1 MMNDARRW
9 FFVGALL
16 AVAMVA
22 GATTNSE
29 EIARF
34 QIYPLGESDPSAI
47 LEAARALAGDEATIA
62 LDAPGHRLL
71 VVAPDRVH
79 QKLAELLAPAAKPPC
94 NVRIEVQF
102 RKRSS
107 NREAEVSI
115 EGDGEVVH
123 EKGLLSTK
131 IRIRPR
137 ILAADSSNA
146 HDVRQVLIVADGG
159 EALLR
164 VGEAVPYLDWLM
176 EYGWRGGWIR
186 ERVVWQE
193 VGAFLAVRPKI
204 IGEGPAVRIRLT
216 PELRGR
222 VEGHPYRVRFAGV
235 ETEVVVSDGQTM
247 PLGGLDEHRDF
258 RERFLVGGRSVNVAE
273 TLEISLTPRILGA
286 TGP

>member
-1 MMNDARRW
+1 M
-9 FFVGALL
+9 
-16 AVAMVA
+16 
-22 GATTNSE
+22 
-29 EIARF
+29 
-34 QIYPLGESDPSAI
+34 YPLGASDPSAI
-47 LEAARALAGDEATIA
+47 LEVARSLAGDEATVT

-79 QKLAELLAPAAKPPC
+79 QKLAELLAPAAQPPR

-102 RKRSS
+102 RERSS
-107 NREAEVSI
+107 SREAGVSI
-115 EGDGEVVH
+115 EGDGEVVR

-131 IRIRPR
+131 IRLRPR
-137 ILAADSSNA
+137 IQAGDSANA

-164 VGEAVPYLDWLM
+164 VGETVPYLEWLM
-176 EYGWRGGWIR
+176 DYGLRGGWIR

-193 VGAFLAVRPKI
+193 VGAFLAVRPQV
-204 IGEGPAVRIRLT
+204 IGEGPVVRIRVT

-222 VEGHPYRVRFAGV
+222 VEGHPYHVRFAGV

-258 RERFLVGGRSVNVAE
+258 RERFLVGGRSVNVTE